1 MTVLSTTRNPGN
13 AEALKAGAGDVPID
27 DGHVA
32 HDGHR
37 EDDACDGLHQGKR
50 PDDADVLVAVRRR
63 SVSDG
68 RGLDRR
74 PQSVD
79 S

>member
-37 EDDACDGLHQGKR
+37 EDDACDGL
-50 PDDADVLVAVRRR
+50 RRG
-63 SVSDG
+63 SGQMTPMS
-68 RGLDRR
+68 L
-74 PQSVD
+74 
-79 S
+79 